1 MEVKRFSSPSPSNGH
16 YLYPRSPTSSSSSSS
31 HPSPASPFNVAL
43 FSSSSSN
50 SSTSSYSSPSSQH
63 STAELS
69 ATSPYVPARPH
80 PRIQISSLLAD
91 TQTRSYH
98 LEIVQNPHRT
108 AEFGM
113 AYLSRVPLTP
123 PIIARLIVRD
133 PSGNSVV
140 PEAEL
145 PFLVAHLSLFSGDG
159 MTSLDTGSYIGQN
172 AAQTPPLLYGHLVA
186 TVEQLEDLQG
196 NMGLFFLFSDVSIR
210 TRGRYQL
217 GITLSR
223 ISNSNPS
230 GLSNHG
236 TILAQTRTAPFEA
249 VALAEYT
256 AAPPTRL
263 TQSFIRQ
270 GARMSTMYQP
280 NRS

>member
-1 MEVKRFSSPSPSNGH
+1 MEVKRFSSLSPSSGC
-16 YLYPRSPTSSSSSSS
+16 YLYPRSPTTSSSSSGY
-31 HPSPASPFNVAL
+31 PSPASPFSSAL

-50 SSTSSYSSPSSQH
+50 SSTSSYSPPSSQH

-69 ATSPYVPARPH
+69 ANSPYVPARSY
-80 PRIQISSLLAD
+80 PRIQISSLLSE

-98 LEIVQNPHRT
+98 LEIVQHPLRT

-113 AYLSRVPLTP
+113 AYLSRLPLTP

-159 MTSLDTGSYIGQN
+159 MTSLDTGSYIGQP
-172 AAQTPPLLYGHLVA
+172 AAQSPPLLYGHLVA
-186 TVEQLEDLQG
+186 TVEQFEDLQG

-210 TRGRYQL
+210 TRGRYTL

-230 GLSNHG
+230 ALSSHG
-236 TILAQTRTAPFEA
+236 TTLAQTRTAPFDA
-249 VALAEYT
+249 VALEEYT
-256 AAPPTRL
+256 AAPQTRL

-270 GARMSTMYQP
+270 GARMSAGYSP
-280 NRS
+280 NRP